1 MQMPASVK
9 LEPRFP
15 PTLEFPDQKKQK
27 LTPDPSPPKKH
38 THKVIKAPGQAI
50 VRTAQA
56 CDRCRAK
63 KSRCDGKVPDCS
75 TCLAVGIKCVVSD
88 KLSRKAF
95 PKGYTETL
103 EEYVRQLEA
112 ENTKLQ
118 GLVHLRDEQLAR
130 SSVEFLLVQKTE
142 ETDSQGIGEKSFN
155 YSEDALS
162 GAACVDAS
170 ALPSAADNRS
180 ASCHGIDP
188 LTDFTGH
195 QHNKSCGCSMNHSSV
210 HNEPVSL
217 AGSGPN
223 FPKQEASGAT
233 ESPQATQSA
242 LKDNSGFAHRSS
254 HDSHVGNLPAPGAF
268 AAASAFE
275 QMHKETHE
283 NEVSKQQLLTNLV
296 AAAIPRSTE
305 ETLFVPTLLAKVCQV
320 HGYNSAAAKLTAMAI
335 ALLKEFEPR
344 APSLTSD
351 TKRSESLVFSIVMD
365 VEGTKLSA
373 ESSFL
378 FLSGLQLPSKVE
390 LNHLLDIYFQ
400 NWGNVLPVLDQNVF
414 LTNYVRYCEVT
425 ANGYLSQKLVH
436 SFELWEKLGALLV
449 LTTTMALLS
458 LKSHY
463 LNSPNSAE
471 LAMYHDRLST
481 YNRLICN
488 FIKPNCILT
497 KYCSI
502 ESLQILTLALQYCL
516 AIGDVAT
523 AYELRGRVI
532 TMAQQLRMH
541 RCPAAVLGLS
551 DNQNDAEVQEFMQGE
566 RRILFWCVYCLD
578 SYSSLILGLP
588 RLLKDN
594 EIECAMPFSDDGV
607 GNERKSVLVINNT
620 RLTIF
625 GKVTQSAL
633 CFMQYCKVLGGIV
646 DSVFSRSRDANDR
659 DKAARQDRILDCWRR
674 DLPPDLKFEIDVDGF
689 SLKTNSSSGK
699 TDWSAYTR
707 EQILSMFLY
716 YHAKILVYLPILS
729 KYGNHH
735 NVGLSAKEQ
744 IELDQSNKGSV
755 VTSMSMIQQSSLQI
769 LELLRFASVE
779 LLYLLPIPMNIEREQ
794 ARFALLV
801 AKGSIDYIKGGV
813 LHQSLKKILS
823 DTFGIFKYE
832 TNRGMLG
839 ALSKNSASLLQRAI
853 DSVMGQKSELTKLKP
868 KKGARK
874 KRTKA
879 ETPKAPS
886 SLLQSDPCNLL
897 ATVQSEALGPIDHN
911 HISQTKINKQ
921 HISGSHDG
929 QILTMDEDF
938 MTYGG
943 PDLINGPQDQVS
955 NSALSS
961 AEFADEAFD
970 FERGFSDLFA
980 FDPFKTEL
988 NNELMVNEFVAD
1000 GSLGLFP
1007 FISDNT
1013 PAIDDDRHSDCI
1025 GEDGAFSY

>member
-1 MQMPASVK
+1 MQMPAPVK
-9 LEPRFP
+9 LETTP
-15 PTLEFPDQKKQK
+15 PPNLESPDLKKRK
-27 LTPDPSPPKKH
+27 LTPPASHSKKP

-130 SSVEFLLVQKTE
+130 SSVDLLLVQKLE
-142 ETDSQGIGEKSFN
+142 KDDSLDFGENTLHLLGTS
-155 YSEDALS
+155 YPSENS
-162 GAACVDAS
+162 EKGS
-170 ALPSAADNRS
+170 SLPPNAEPRS
-180 ASCHGIDP
+180 ASFQSVDP
-188 LTDFTGH
+188 LTDFTGN
-195 QHNKSCGCSMNHSSV
+195 QHNKSCGCSMGHSSV

-217 AGSGPN
+217 AGSGPF
-223 FPKQEASGAT
+223 FPKEEESRVIGSAEAMQSIKTGFLTSG
-233 ESPQATQSA
+233 
-242 LKDNSGFAHRSS
+242 HRSS
-254 HDSHVGNLPAPGAF
+254 HDSHIGQLPAPGAF

-275 QMHKETHE
+275 QMHKEIHE
-283 NEVSKQQLLTNLV
+283 NEVSKQHLLTNLV
-296 AAAIPRSTE
+296 ATAIPRSTE
-305 ETLFVPTLLAKVCQV
+305 ETLFVPTLLAKVCQA

-344 APSLTSD
+344 AQNLSED
-351 TKRSESLVFSIVMD
+351 TGRLERLVLSFVMD
-365 VEGTKLSA
+365 VEGTKLTA

-378 FLSGLQLPSKVE
+378 FLSGLQLPNKVE
-390 LNHLLDIYFQ
+390 LDHLLNIYFL
-400 NWGNVLPVLDQNVF
+400 NWGSVLPVLDKNVF

-425 ANGYLSQKLVH
+425 ANGYLEQKLVH

-449 LTTTMALLS
+449 LTATMALLS

-471 LAMYHDRLST
+471 LAMYHDRLSRC
-481 YNRLICN
+481 NRLICN

-502 ESLQILTLALQYCL
+502 ESLQILALSLQYCL

-551 DNQNDAEVQEFMQGE
+551 NDQNDAEVQKFMQGE

-578 SYSSLILGLP
+578 SYCSLILGLP

-594 EIECAMPFSDDGV
+594 EIECAMPFSDDSEGTD
-607 GNERKSVLVINNT
+607 GKSILVINNT

-659 DKAARQDRILDCWRR
+659 EKAVRQDRILDCWRR

-699 TDWSAYTR
+699 TDWNTYTR
-707 EQILSMFLY
+707 EQILSIFLY

-744 IELDQSNKGSV
+744 LELDQSNKGTV

-779 LLYLLPIPMNIEREQ
+779 FLYLLPIPINIEREQ

-823 DTFGIFKYE
+823 ETFSIFKYE
-832 TNRGMLG
+832 TNHGMLG
-839 ALSKNSASLLQRAI
+839 ALSKNSASLLEHAI
-853 DSVMGQKSELTKLKP
+853 DTVMGLKPDLTKSRSRKSVQ
-868 KKGARK
+868 K
-874 KRTKA
+874 KRLKA
-879 ETPKAPS
+879 ETPKAS
-886 SLLQSDPCNLL
+886 EHLLPDPCNLL
-897 ATVQSEALGPIDHN
+897 TSVQSQVLGQVNRNYIDQTNAAHN
-911 HISQTKINKQ
+911 DILENLN
-921 HISGSHDG
+921 G
-929 QILTMDEDF
+929 QLLVLHENQLTQGA
-938 MTYGG
+938 YG
-943 PDLINGPQDQVS
+943 LIKDPQDQVS
-955 NSALSS
+955 NSASSS
-961 AEFADEAFD
+961 AELAHEAFD
-970 FERGFSDLFA
+970 FEKGFSDLFA

-1007 FISDNT
+1007 FISDKT
-1013 PAIDDDRHSDCI
+1013 PVIDDDRLSDCI
-1025 GEDGAFSY
+1025 GADGAFSY